1 MKKTSPVI
9 LITGTSR
16 GIGRGLAEHFLQRG
30 ATVCGCSRGPATL
43 KHRRY
48 AHWELAV
55 SDEPAVVAMVREIV
69 RRHGRI
75 DALLNNAGIAA
86 MNHALLTPA
95 ATAQAIFATNFHG
108 TFLCCREVAKAMV
121 RAKAG
126 RIVNFTTVATPLRLE
141 GEALY
146 AASKAAVESFTQVL
160 ARELGGT
167 GVTVNAVGP
176 TPVPTDLIKNVPEAK
191 MQALLARQ
199 AIRRFGTVDDVANV
213 VEFFLAPRSEFVT
226 GQVLYLGGVTG

>member
-1 MKKTSPVI
+1 MKKPGRII

-16 GIGRGLAEHFLQRG
+16 GIGRGLAEHFLRRG
-30 ATVCGCSRGPATL
+30 DTVCGCSRGPATL

-55 SDEPAVVAMVREIV
+55 SDEPAVVAMVREVV
-69 RRHGRI
+69 RRFGRI
-75 DALLNNAGIAA
+75 DALVNNAGIAA

-95 ATAQAIFATNFHG
+95 ATAQQIMATNFHG
-108 TFLCCREVAKAMV
+108 TFLFCREVAKTMV
-121 RAKAG
+121 RRKAG
-126 RIVNFTTVATPLRLE
+126 RIVNFSTVATPLRLE
-141 GEALY
+141 GEAIY

-176 TPVPTDLIKNVPEAK
+176 TPVPTDLIRNVPEPK
-191 MQALLARQ
+191 LKALLARQ
-199 AIRRFGTVDDVANV
+199 AIRRLGEVADVANV
-213 VEFFLAPRSEFVT
+213 VDFFLSPRSGFVT
-226 GQVLYLGGVTG
+226 GQVLYLGGVNG